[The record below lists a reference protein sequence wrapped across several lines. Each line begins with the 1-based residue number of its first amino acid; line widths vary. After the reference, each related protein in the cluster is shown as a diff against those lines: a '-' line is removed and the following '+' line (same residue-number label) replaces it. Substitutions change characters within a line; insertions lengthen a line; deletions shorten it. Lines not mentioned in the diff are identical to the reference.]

1 MSAGITI
8 RRAVQGDDAAIT
20 ILIRS
25 IGWFGWM
32 KDQDP
37 ETIEARVSKHLA
49 LCLKDDSH
57 SVYLAEVDGA
67 VAGYVSVH
75 WNPYL
80 IHAGPEG
87 YVSEL
92 FIAESRRGQGIGAR
106 LLDTVAEEARSRGC
120 ARLLL
125 LNIRKRESYERGFYR
140 KHGWI
145 EWEDAAVF
153 IYPVEP

>member
-1 MSAGITI
+1 
-8 RRAVQGDDAAIT
+8 
-20 ILIRS
+20 
-25 IGWFGWM
+25 
-32 KDQDP
+32 
-37 ETIEARVSKHLA
+37 
-49 LCLKDDSH
+49 
-57 SVYLAEVDGA
+57 
-67 VAGYVSVH
+67 
-75 WNPYL
+75 
-80 IHAGPEG
+80 
-87 YVSEL
+87 VSEL